1 VVRCT
6 EMIHW
11 LARSLF
17 MSDLHFSLAKNLWLL
32 AGFGSDLG
40 NDGERVAGSL
50 QRTGNILEAESVQ
63 RNFNLHDDRLV
74 LLVDD
79 GAVFSF
85 MMQTQQYYFPLLVV
99 EVVVPVSA
107 LKMSTVRS
115 RSNGPAQYRSK
126 RAID

>member
-1 VVRCT
+1 
-6 EMIHW
+6 
-11 LARSLF
+11 

-85 MMQTQQYYFPLLVV
+85 MMQTQQYYFPLLL
-99 EVVVPVSA
+99 VVVVVAISA
-107 LKMSTVRS
+107 LKMSTVL
-115 RSNGPAQYRSK
+115 
-126 RAID
+126 